1 MRSSAT
7 IGGVGLALLG
17 LLVVLWR
24 LPASPAPTLPTSAVE
39 RSSAEGAPALL
50 MSGTNDVAEPATP
63 GNTPATSQRDV
74 VPAAPSAAATCRIR
88 VVDAASGA
96 PVPDARIWLQREDAP
111 CTSPTWRR
119 AIQRSNDVEVTLR
132 DGLGHELELD
142 ARGEVLVPR
151 PARWLCVAAARGAL
165 HGTATLQR
173 EDAECVIELEPCHAL
188 EVEVVDASGRPL
200 EGAHVA
206 FYRDEL
212 AEMQGTVTLIAGA
225 DGRISIP
232 QLESA
237 VWMRSGGPPMR
248 LALAGG
254 AACEP
259 ESVTLALDALPA
271 APVRLE
277 AAEHGSLV
285 VQLTDAHGKEL
296 ALDGRCEVELLWDP
310 ALESSPTRRVGD
322 LEEHLEDGR
331 VAFECVGLGLSF
343 DVLVRAEGHTGESR
357 TVPGP
362 TEPGQ
367 SVLVQVPIGER
378 FVGVRG
384 RVRGLRAC
392 FGDARDY
399 GVRLSGRRLESLQPS
414 FTAFVSED
422 ADFESHLS
430 NVTTLEGLV
439 APWIL
444 ELSRRG
450 KPTASLRAMPSYD
463 PETRTLDFGELVF
476 EPAPV
481 LARVRVRDDSGAP
494 APDAVLEIESAAE
507 KSRGSCDEAGLC
519 LVSTC
524 DATLPARVR
533 ATRHRSLPSPWV
545 QIDAAGSEV
554 ELTLR
559 RGARLDGRLL
569 LAREIVL
576 DSFQIVLQV
585 EPSTPSVP
593 SQELGVQP
601 VQGGRFRLAP
611 CESGLASLSV
621 QYRKRVVFERK
632 GIALEGDLE
641 LELID
646 LRTVLHPFELTFEL
660 ASGEAFGG
668 GHLEVIE
675 AGIEHRIWTEIGRS
689 ARASFFAPQP
699 SVDLWVCARGARV
712 QRFEGVLD
720 GDHLTLPAAPSV
732 RLRLPP
738 EVTRPAPPLVLL
750 VRGVWTAEPPEFET
764 YDDVDVQEAIVG
776 ENGSAW
782 LRMPRPGPY
791 ELVWVVR
798 HAGTGVEVEVEQA
811 EPQTIEVPDSAEIPS
826 LEARLTAAELE
837 PALAEAGG

>member
-17 LLVVLWR
+17 LLVVVWR
-24 LPASPAPTLPTSAVE
+24 LLASPTPTLPTSAGV
-39 RSSAEGAPALL
+39 RPGAEAAAALP
-50 MSGTNDVAEPATP
+50 MRGTTDAEPATP

-74 VPAAPSAAATCRIR
+74 VPAAPSVAATCRIR
-88 VVDAASGA
+88 VVDATSGA
-96 PVPDARIWLQREDAP
+96 PVPDARVWLQREDAP
-111 CTSPTWRR
+111 CTSPPWRR

-151 PARWLCVAAARGAL
+151 PTRWLCVAAARGAL

-173 EDAECVIELEPCHAL
+173 EDAECVIELEPYHAL

-206 FYRDEL
+206 FYGDEL
-212 AEMQGTVTLIAGA
+212 AEIRGTVTLIAGA

-232 QLESA
+232 RLESA

-310 ALESSPTRRVGD
+310 ALELSPARRAGD
-322 LEEHLEDGR
+322 LEEHLHDGR
-331 VAFECVGLGLSF
+331 VVFECVGLGLSL
-343 DVLVRAEGHTGESR
+343 DVFVAAEGHTGESR
-357 TVPGP
+357 TVSGPRDPG
-362 TEPGQ
+362 E
-367 SVLVQVPIGER
+367 SVLVQVPIGEP

-384 RVRGLRAC
+384 RVHGLRAC
-392 FGDARDY
+392 FGDTRDY
-399 GVRLSGRRLESLQPS
+399 EVRLTGHLDSPQAGFS
-414 FTAFVSED
+414 AFVSED
-422 ADFESHLS
+422 ADFEGQLS
-430 NVTTLEGLV
+430 NVGTLEGL
-439 APWIL
+439 ARPWGL

-450 KPTASLRAMPSYD
+450 KPTARVSAVPVLEAGAKA
-463 PETRTLDFGELVF
+463 LDFGLLTF

-481 LARVRVRDDSGAP
+481 LARARVRNDSGAP
-494 APDAVLEIESAAE
+494 APDAWVEIESGAE
-507 KSRGSCDEAGLC
+507 RSRGSCDEAGLC
-519 LVSTC
+519 LVSAG

-533 ATRHRSLPSPWV
+533 ATHQRSLPSPWV
-545 QIDAAGSEV
+545 QIDAEGSEV
-554 ELTLR
+554 ELNLR

-569 LAREIVL
+569 LARAVEL
-576 DSFQIVLQV
+576 AAFQIVLRV
-585 EPSTPSVP
+585 EPSTPNVPPQEVSV
-593 SQELGVQP
+593 EP

-611 CESGLASLSV
+611 CEPGLASLSV
-621 QYRKRVVFERK
+621 RYRRRVVFERK
-632 GIALEGDLE
+632 GIAIAGDVE
-641 LELID
+641 LEPID
-646 LRTVLHPFELTFEL
+646 LRAVLHPFELTFEL
-660 ASGEAFGG
+660 ASGEPFGG
-668 GHLEVIE
+668 GHLELIE
-675 AGIEHRIWTEIGRS
+675 AGSERRLRTEIGHS
-689 ARASFFAPQP
+689 ARASFLAPQP
-699 SVDLWVCARGARV
+699 SVDLWVAARGARV

-732 RLRLPP
+732 RLCLPP
-738 EVTRPAPPLVLL
+738 DVPRPAAPLVLL
-750 VRGVWTAEPPEFET
+750 VRGAWSSDEVPEFET
-764 YDDVDVQEAIVG
+764 DDDLDVQEAIVG
-776 ENGSAW
+776 EDGSAW

-791 ELVWVVR
+791 ELAWVVR
-798 HAGTGVEVEVEQA
+798 HARSGVEVEVEQA

-826 LEARLTAAELE
+826 LEARLTGAELE
-837 PALAEAGG
+837 PALAEAGD